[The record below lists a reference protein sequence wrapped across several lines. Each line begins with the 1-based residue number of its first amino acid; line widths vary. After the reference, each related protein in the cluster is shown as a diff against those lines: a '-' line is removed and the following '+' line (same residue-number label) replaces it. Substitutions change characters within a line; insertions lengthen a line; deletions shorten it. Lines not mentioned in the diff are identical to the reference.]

1 MKYSR
6 IFSPSFYFFF
16 SLNLLVHFD
25 QQRIMNQDD
34 LYVYNLQEKVT
45 KEFELLYFDSKT
57 LETIEV
63 DDSITTESSKKTST
77 SNVHDIDYYKSDLYR
92 YNLKRQLRDLPPV
105 SEEEFDKLLEE
116 ESIESLSGSDDDED
130 EDESD
135 KEEDKLQSLMQ
146 KLDINT
152 NANGEEE
159 EEESTVSY
167 LNTKS
172 PFILFKSP
180 LVPSDKAIG
189 VYKAVFSP
197 TQLNDPIKSLES
209 FPKTG
214 KSALFMIGGG
224 HFAGAIVSH
233 MKKNTRGNAP
243 SSKESLQEQAVD
255 VVVSKTFHRYTTRR
269 KQGGSQSASDN
280 VRGKANSAGSSIR
293 RYNEQALIQEVRELL
308 QEWKHHLDECTSI
321 YIRANGA
328 SNRKILVGYEGAVI
342 ENKDERLRSF
352 PFTTKRATT
361 HELKRAWVE
370 LMHLHVVDMPKVIK
384 KKQKEFTPERSAT
397 PKIVK
402 SPEEI
407 KHEQVSNELIGLLKR
422 QKAPKLISF
431 IKQNKI
437 NVDTFKLDNAHTPTL
452 LHYAAANG
460 LGHMVQ
466 VLLVN
471 LKASPLVLNSV
482 NRTPAEISDAESR
495 KVFQIVRHK
504 LGEDYC
510 DWDLAKVGKP
520 KSKKEIDEAEKSK
533 NEQIKLQKQKLIQ
546 DELAKKTELELKK
559 PKFSSTGVLAN
570 HKVDDLS
577 GLSEQQKMRLMREQR
592 ARAAEARMKMM
603 QKQ

>member
-1 MKYSR
+1 
-6 IFSPSFYFFF
+6 
-16 SLNLLVHFD
+16 
-25 QQRIMNQDD
+25 MNQDD
-34 LYVYNLQEKVT
+34 LYVYSLPDRIT
-45 KEFELLYFDSKT
+45 RALELLYFDSKT
-57 LETIEV
+57 LENIKIENV
-63 DDSITTESSKKTST
+63 LLAEKPQKTPTPST
-77 SNVHDIDYYKSDLYR
+77 HDTDYYKSDLYR
-92 YNLKRQLRDLPPV
+92 YNLKRQLNDLPPV
-105 SEEEFDKLLEE
+105 SEEEFDELLEE
-116 ESIESLSGSDDDED
+116 ESIESLSGSDDDE
-130 EDESD
+130 SD
-135 KEEDKLQSLMQ
+135 TEVDKLQGLMQ
-146 KLDINT
+146 KLEVSTAAD
-152 NANGEEE
+152 GEDD
-159 EEESTVSY
+159 ESTVSY

-180 LVPSDKAIG
+180 LVAADKAIG
-189 VYKAVFSP
+189 VYKAIFSP
-197 TQLNDPIKSLES
+197 TQLDDPIKSLGQL
-209 FPKTG
+209 PKTG

-233 MKKNTRGNAP
+233 IKKNTRGNAP
-243 SSKESLQEQAVD
+243 SAKESLQEQAVD
-255 VVVSKTFHRYTTRR
+255 IIVSKTFHRYTTRR

-280 VRGKANSAGSSIR
+280 ARGKANSAGSSIR
-293 RYNEQALIQEVRELL
+293 RYNEQALIQEVRELV
-308 QEWKHHLDECTSI
+308 QEWKHHIDECTSI

-384 KKQKEFTPERSAT
+384 KKQKEFTPERSVT
-397 PKIVK
+397 PKIEK
-402 SPEEI
+402 SSEEI
-407 KHEQVSNELIGLLKR
+407 KHEQLANELIGLLKR

-431 IKQNKI
+431 IKQNNV

-471 LKASPLVLNSV
+471 LKASPMVLNNV
-482 NRTPAEISDAESR
+482 DRTPSEIADVESR

-504 LGEDYC
+504 LGEEYC

-520 KSKKEIDEAEKSK
+520 KSKEEFEEAERAKS
-533 NEQIKLQKQKLIQ
+533 EQIKLEKQKLIQ
-546 DELAKKTELELKK
+546 EELAKKTEMELKK
-559 PKFSSTGVLAN
+559 PKISSNGVLAN

-577 GLSEQQKMRLMREQR
+577 GLNEQQKMRLMREQR
-592 ARAAEARMKMM
+592 ARAAEARLKMM
-603 QKQ
+603 QK